1 MGESGLPKKTV
12 SKVSILKVLVIFLS
26 RYWHLPWHV
35 FLHTVWLLVLV
46 SSEAAA
52 EQLEA
57 EERSLWLTLETRSS
71 AHWRIWSLEN
81 QESERSRKRI
91 KSNHQVGKRDQGSL

>member
-1 MGESGLPKKTV
+1 
-12 SKVSILKVLVIFLS
+12 
-26 RYWHLPWHV
+26 V

-57 EERSLWLTLETRSS
+57 EEGSLWLTMETCSS
-71 AHWRIWSLEN
+71 AHWRIWYLRN
-81 QESERSRKRI
+81 QESKKLTKII
-91 KSNHQVGKRDQGSL
+91 KLNHEVGKKDHGPLYCSKSYTIINSVIVKVKIEVD